1 MTEARRWPGRAGQ
14 QPAGAR
20 KPRDCMDPA
29 AGVVTRRRPARAD
42 DFHSAPDLFRPT
54 GLNLRTLGSPGSVPV
69 SLVTSL
75 IGIKRKSIDLVID
88 EN

>member
-1 MTEARRWPGRAGQ
+1 MSRDGDARRRPGGGGCPARPGR
-14 QPAGAR
+14 
-20 KPRDCMDPA
+20 DPA
-29 AGVVTRRRPARAD
+29 AIRRGVVTEPRPARAD

-54 GLNLRTLGSPGSVPV
+54 GRNLRTVRWRS
-69 SLVTSL
+69 SLVTPL

>member
-1 MTEARRWPGRAGQ
+1 MA
-14 QPAGAR
+14 
-20 KPRDCMDPA
+20 
-29 AGVVTRRRPARAD
+29 ARAD

-54 GLNLRTLGSPGSVPV
+54 GRNPRTVGRPGSVPA
-69 SLVTSL
+69 LVTPL